1 MKERQLR
8 RTLVGFIL
16 TEVMVLDIV
25 VVVVIM
31 VVLIMV
37 PGGGDGRVGDDGG
50 CKVGKSFRGRG
61 GKSNY
66 HLHNRESFM

>member
-16 TEVMVLDIV
+16 TEVMVLIIV
-25 VVVVIM
+25 VV

-66 HLHNRESFM
+66 HLHKRESFM